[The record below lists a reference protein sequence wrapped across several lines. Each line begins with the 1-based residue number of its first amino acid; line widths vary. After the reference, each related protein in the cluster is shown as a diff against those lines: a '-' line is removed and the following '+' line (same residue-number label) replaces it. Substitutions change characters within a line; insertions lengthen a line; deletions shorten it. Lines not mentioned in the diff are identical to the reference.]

1 MLFET
6 AKAIFSNN
14 SFKRTLRCVAKEEI
28 NAIGFIWLLATIKN
42 MSNNKIILEG
52 CIKAF
57 KESNELDLP
66 QSEIFE
72 LFALTQIHKDRNI
85 TFENIESSIV
95 DGGND
100 GGIDSM
106 MVFIDEEY
114 VESLDDLENFN
125 FSNKTKSRFIIS
137 QCKKENSFKEGPI
150 DKLITT
156 IPVLLD
162 LEKTETA
169 LLSRF
174 NSDLVTQTQLLSS
187 VWQKTAISGG
197 SIAVNYIYTANASE
211 IEVNE
216 VYQQKVDQLLDLSKD
231 LLATPE
237 IDFTN
242 YSSKELLALYQKQK
256 SNRLSIEFKDRPLST
271 DFDDNGIGYIGT
283 VKLSKYK
290 EFLTS
295 ESDEIRDDLFESN
308 IRHFQGLVDVNKK
321 IKQTIENPANEDFWW
336 LNNGITIIAEEP
348 KEVGKTLSIENI
360 QIVNGLQTSYSI
372 YNNHNQDENDNRSVL
387 VKVIINSDK
396 VTTDN
401 IIASTNSQN
410 PVSAT
415 LLRATEPIQRDLEL
429 FFLNENYY
437 YDRRKNYYK
446 NQGRPAAK
454 IFSIQYTA
462 QSIQSLVFDSPH
474 SARATPTSL
483 LKNNDTYNRIFN
495 PAKNFKG
502 FLNAVLINKRTH
514 NFWLKYENAEIRL
527 KSSNFKFHLSL
538 LILKRHFNT
547 RDVTFNQ
554 LVDVDLTLLNEDHFN
569 SSIEQLSA
577 LIDNYLEANENSNLI
592 NIAKSSGFTNHLL
605 ENIN

>member
-1 MLFET
+1 
-6 AKAIFSNN
+6 
-14 SFKRTLRCVAKEEI
+14 
-28 NAIGFIWLLATIKN
+28 

-52 CIKAF
+52 CIKVF

-85 TFENIESSIV
+85 TFENIENSIV

-100 GGIDSM
+100 GGIDSL

-114 VESLDDLENFN
+114 VENLDDLENFN
-125 FSNKTKSRFIIS
+125 FTNKTKSRFIIS
-137 QCKKENSFKEGPI
+137 QCKKENSFNEGPI

-156 IPVLLD
+156 IPILFD

-174 NSDLVTQTQLLSS
+174 NSDLVSQTLLLTD
-187 VWQKTAISGG
+187 VWQKTAIGGG
-197 SIAVNYIYTANASE
+197 SITVDYIYTANASE
-211 IEVNE
+211 IVINN
-216 VYQQKVDQLLDLSKD
+216 VFKQKVEQLINLSKQCLSTTD
-231 LLATPE
+231 
-237 IDFTN
+237 INFTT
-242 YSSKELLALYQKQK
+242 YSSKELLNFYQKQK
-256 SNRLSIEFKDRPLST
+256 SSRLSIEFKDRPLST
-271 DFDDNGIGYIGT
+271 DYDDFGIGYIGT
-283 VKLSKYK
+283 VKLGKYK

-295 ESDEIRDDLFESN
+295 ESNEIRDDLFESN

-321 IKQTIENPANEDFWW
+321 IRTTVENPSIEDFWW

-372 YNNHNQDENDNRSVL
+372 YNSHNQSEDDNRSVL
-387 VKVIINSDK
+387 VKVIINNNK
-396 VTTDN
+396 ETTDN

-415 LLRATEPIQRDLEL
+415 LLRATEPVQRNLEL
-429 FFLNENYY
+429 YFLNENYY

-446 NQGRPAAK
+446 NQGKPTTK

-462 QSIQSLVFDSPH
+462 QSIQSIIFDEPH

-483 LKNNDTYNRIFN
+483 LKKDASYNRIFD
-495 PAKNFKG
+495 PSKNFKG
-502 FLNAVLINKRTH
+502 YLNCCLINKKTH
-514 NFWLKYENAEIRL
+514 NFWLKHQNSDEKL
-527 KSSNFKFHLSL
+527 MTSNFKFHLSS
-538 LILKRHFNT
+538 LIIKRFFNS
-547 RDVTFNQ
+547 REVTFDQ
-554 LVDVDLTLLNEDHFN
+554 IVDLDLTQLDEDHFN
-569 SSIEQLSA
+569 SSIAHLSTV
-577 LIDNYLEANENSNLI
+577 IDKYLTEKENSNLI
-592 NIAKSSGFTNHLL
+592 NIAKSSGFTDYLFQKL
-605 ENIN
+605 E

>member
-1 MLFET
+1 
-6 AKAIFSNN
+6 
-14 SFKRTLRCVAKEEI
+14 
-28 NAIGFIWLLATIKN
+28 

-52 CIKAF
+52 CIKVF
-57 KESNELDLP
+57 KEDNELELP

-85 TFENIESSIV
+85 TFENIENSIV

-100 GGIDSM
+100 GGIDSL

-114 VESLDDLENFN
+114 VETLDDLENFN
-125 FSNKTKSRFIIS
+125 FTNKTKSRFIIS

-156 IPVLLD
+156 IPILFD

-174 NSDLVTQTQLLSS
+174 NPDLVTQTLLLTE
-187 VWQKTAISGG
+187 VWQRTAIGGG
-197 SIAVNYIYTANASE
+197 SISINYIYTANASE
-211 IEVNE
+211 IQVNDI
-216 VYQQKVDQLLDLSKD
+216 YKQKVDQLIELSKAC
-231 LLATPE
+231 LSTPD

-242 YSSKELLALYQKQK
+242 YSSKELLELYQKQK

-271 DFDDNGIGYIGT
+271 DYDDFGIGYIGT
-283 VKLSKYK
+283 VKLAKYK

-295 ESDEIRDDLFESN
+295 DSNEIRDDLFESN

-321 IKQTIENPANEDFWW
+321 IKTTIENPSNEDFWW

-372 YNNHNQDENDNRSVL
+372 YNNHNSDENDNRSVL
-387 VKVIINSDK
+387 VKVIINNNK
-396 VTTDN
+396 VITDN

-446 NQGRPAAK
+446 NLGKPATK

-483 LKNNDTYNRIFN
+483 LKNDETYNRIFN
-495 PAKNFKG
+495 TSRNYKG
-502 FLNAVLINKRTH
+502 YLNCTLINKKAH
-514 NFWLKYENAEIRL
+514 NFWLKFEDSEIKL
-527 KSSNFKFHLSL
+527 QTSNFKFHLSL
-538 LILKRHFNT
+538 LSVKRIFGSST
-547 RDVTFNQ
+547 VSFDDLVTFDISQ
-554 LVDVDLTLLNEDHFN
+554 LTEAHFT
-569 SSIEQLSA
+569 SSIGQLSV
-577 LIDNYLEANENSNLI
+577 IINNYLEATENSNLI
-592 NIAKSSGFTNHLL
+592 NIAKSSGFTNYLL
-605 ENIN
+605 ANVN